1 MTTRTST
8 NHGKFPP
15 APKSMPP
22 AQRSHWNA
30 TVRSFPSD
38 WFRAADLPILTEMVR
53 AHTMADELAG
63 RIAKTKDLAELK
75 TLLQLR
81 DAESRR
87 AASLATKLRLPPQSR
102 SDRHLAGAAAR
113 FVSGTSKPWDK
124 TSRFFDDDIM
134 DDDDD

>member
-1 MTTRTST
+1 MSTRAST

-113 FVSGTSKPWDK
+113 FVRGTHKPWD
-124 TSRFFDDDIM
+124 TEEPDDGDGFFDDD
-134 DDDDD
+134 